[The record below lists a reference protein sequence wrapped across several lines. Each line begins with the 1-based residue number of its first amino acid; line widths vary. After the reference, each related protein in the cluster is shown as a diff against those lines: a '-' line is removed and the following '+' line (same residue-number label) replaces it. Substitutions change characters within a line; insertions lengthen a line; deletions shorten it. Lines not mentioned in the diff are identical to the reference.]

1 MAAEELVGFDK
12 LRERLSRLDET
23 KGIAQRELQTLNE
36 RKERIA
42 ELERDRGALVESYVR
57 DAGERYGPVKRR
69 RKTPRLSDATITG
82 ICGAGRKRTEADM
95 LIDYTANLEATLFSV
110 KTASTSMSVH
120 TADL

>member
-42 ELERDRGALVESYVR
+42 ELEHDRDTLVESYTR
-57 DAGERYGPVKRR
+57 MTPEEGMDLRSAQERHRVTRCYDYRYMRR
-69 RKTPRLSDATITG
+69 RAKVYRGRYVDRLYG
-82 ICGAGRKRTEADM
+82 EP
-95 LIDYTANLEATLFSV
+95 
-110 KTASTSMSVH
+110 
-120 TADL
+120 

>member
-57 DAGERYGPVKRR
+57 DAGGRYGPVKRR

-82 ICGAGRKRTEADM
+82 ICGALG
-95 LIDYTANLEATLFSV
+95 
-110 KTASTSMSVH
+110 
-120 TADL
+120 DLL